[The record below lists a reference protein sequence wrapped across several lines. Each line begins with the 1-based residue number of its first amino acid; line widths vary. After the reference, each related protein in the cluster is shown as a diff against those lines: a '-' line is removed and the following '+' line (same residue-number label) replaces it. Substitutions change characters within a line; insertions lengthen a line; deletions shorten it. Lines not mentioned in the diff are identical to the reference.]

1 LVQYIACVVHSPSSL
16 HNTMALKKQHIHL
29 SDLQHIKSAVD
40 NSPFGIYILD
50 RDVRFVY
57 VSEGFCRM
65 TDLTADE
72 LYEDTAAFFNLIHTD
87 DVDAFFA
94 ANEAALN
101 GFHEFSHELRLVTG
115 GRIRW
120 FWVRSLPKQEED
132 GTWYW
137 HGTMLDITNRKEI
150 ERRSDEARTRYETF
164 TAISNTG
171 AWEYDMRNDRLWF
184 SEEYLAMIGLDA
196 RQYRLQYGEK
206 MQNWIDLMHPED
218 RNEANRVFQSYLA
231 DETDTGIYETF
242 FRLKHSN
249 GSWVWIWSRGRK
261 LCDEQG
267 RFQGKV
273 LGTHINVTETKEREQ
288 RLKESNTK
296 YRIAAEFSPDWE
308 YWVRPD
314 GTFEY
319 ISPFCEQISGYTAD
333 EFMKDI
339 SLFEKI
345 IYSEDK
351 PEWERHKRL
360 HIGGEKYQNDGF
372 ATVEFRIQHKDGSI
386 HWIEHICRPIF
397 DDTGVYLGQRGT
409 NRDVT
414 QRHATGS
421 EMKKLLKAVQNSPA
435 TVVITDRDGNIEYVN
450 PKFTEV
456 TGYTP
461 GEVIGQNPRILKSE
475 FKSREEYENLWNTIL
490 SGKSWTGEFKNIKKN
505 GEAYWEH
512 AMISPITDETGFITH
527 FIAIKEDIT
536 QLKKREDE
544 LKEVIEIVS
553 DQNKRLQEFNYI
565 LSHNIRSYAANIAAI
580 LTESKA
586 ADDESTR
593 RELMGMLDTVSE
605 GLLSTLYNLNE
616 NLSIQREVNVE
627 RTELDLKTYT
637 DKILADHKIQLAES
651 GIQVSVAISPDCTV
665 SYNPAY
671 LQSVLQNLVTNAIRY
686 RSEKR
691 TPIIEIKARRNGEF
705 VEMTVRD
712 NGIGIDLKRHGSRL
726 FGLRQVF
733 TDNPEARGLGLY
745 IVRNQVSVMGGRIDV
760 DSSPGQGTTFT
771 VWMPAGAY

>member
-1 LVQYIACVVHSPSSL
+1 
-16 HNTMALKKQHIHL
+16 MALKKQHVHL
-29 SDLQHIKSAVD
+29 SDLQHIKNAVD
-40 NSPFGIYILD
+40 KSPFGIYILD
-50 RDVRFVY
+50 EEVRVVY
-57 VSEGFCRM
+57 VSEAFCKM

-72 LYEDTAAFFNLIHTD
+72 LYEDTNAFFSLVHTD
-87 DVDAFFA
+87 DIEAVIA
-94 ANEAALN
+94 ANEEARR
-101 GFHEFSHELRLVTG
+101 GYKEFSTELRVVAG

-120 FWVRSLPKQEED
+120 FWLRSVPHQEAD

-150 ERRSDEARTRYETF
+150 ERNSEEVRSRYETF

-171 AWEYDMRNDRLWF
+171 AWEYDLRSDRLWF
-184 SEEYLAMIGLDA
+184 SDEYLAMIGLDA
-196 RQYRLQYGEK
+196 QQYRVKYGEK

-218 RNEANRVFQSYLA
+218 RNEANKVFQSYLA
-231 DETDTGIYETF
+231 DEADSGIYETY

-261 LCDEQG
+261 LFDEKG

-288 RLKESNTK
+288 RLRESYTK

-308 YWVRPD
+308 YWARPD

-319 ISPFCEQISGYTAD
+319 ISPFCERISGYTAD
-333 EFMKDI
+333 ELMGDP

-345 IYSEDK
+345 IYAEDK

-360 HIGGEKYQNDGF
+360 HTGGKKHSGDDFES
-372 ATVEFRIQHKDGSI
+372 VEFRILHKDGST

-397 DDTGVYLGQRGT
+397 DDNGTYLGQRGT

-475 FKSREEYENLWNTIL
+475 YKSREEYENLWKTIL
-490 SGKSWTGEFKNIKKN
+490 AGKSWTGEFKNIKKN
-505 GEAYWEH
+505 GESYWEH
-512 AMISPITDETGFITH
+512 AMISPITDETGFITN

-536 QLKKREDE
+536 QLKSREDE

-586 ADDESTR
+586 TSDESTR

-627 RTELDLKTYT
+627 RMRLDLNTYT
-637 DKILADHKIQLAES
+637 EKVLADHKIQLDEF
-651 GIQVSVAISPDCTV
+651 GVKVSVDIPSDCTV

-671 LQSVLQNLVTNAIRY
+671 LQSVLQNLITNAIRY
-686 RSEKR
+686 RSDKR
-691 TPIIEIKARRNGEF
+691 KPVIELTARKDDEF
-705 VEMTVRD
+705 ISLKVRD

-745 IVRNQVSVMGGRIDV
+745 IVRNQVTVMGGKIDV
-760 DSSPGQGTTFT
+760 DSEPGRGTTFT
-771 VWMPAGAY
+771 VWMPVG